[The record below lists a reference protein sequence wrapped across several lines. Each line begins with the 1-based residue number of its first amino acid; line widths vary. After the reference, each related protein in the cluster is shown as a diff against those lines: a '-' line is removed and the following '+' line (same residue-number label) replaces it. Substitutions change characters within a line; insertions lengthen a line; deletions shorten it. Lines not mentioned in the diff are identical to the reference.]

1 MLGPGFEF
9 VFGYFVRGMSI
20 QQILQVFNIMKADLF
35 ILTQIAVL
43 LSPVVAAGLRD
54 LS

>member
-1 MLGPGFEF
+1 M
-9 VFGYFVRGMSI
+9 I
-20 QQILQVFNIMKADLF
+20 AIKILQVFNIMKGDLF
-35 ILTQIAVL
+35 ILTQLTVL